1 MKRTL
6 LGLAIA
12 ALAATA
18 APQTASAVEYCNAT
32 FRPSCTQCLP
42 APVNYTG
49 APICIWIGDLL
60 PEAG

>member
-12 ALAATA
+12 AVAATA
-18 APQTASAVEYCNAT
+18 APQAASAVEYCDAT
-32 FRPSCTQCLP
+32 FRPSCSQCLP
-42 APVNYTG
+42 DQVNWTG
-49 APICIWIGDLL
+49 MPICVWIGDLL